1 MLINYKTTV
10 HVSVYIISTQIHNS
24 LGITVIYV
32 ANTKSKV
39 LRLYLRV
46 KTKQQQKTEVQ

>member
-10 HVSVYIISTQIHNS
+10 HVRIYIIMEIVHHSTQIHNS

-32 ANTKSKV
+32 AITKSKV

-46 KTKQQQKTEVQ
+46 KK